1 MYSDKKKEIA
11 LNLLKETK
19 SVTKTI
25 RILGYPSRVQLY
37 SWVNLKD
44 ELPKIRK
51 QLARI
56 GNPPEH
62 PRNPSM
68 KIKLNALK
76 RCFEKGENIRAVS
89 EDIGYSRTSI
99 YKWRKRYLKEGTL
112 GLMNNKSILS
122 GELNTELESKETMT
136 TSNNEMNELKK
147 QMQEMQLEIDVL
159 KETIHVLKKDPGIDR
174 KPLCNKEKTVII
186 DALKNKY
193 SLKQLLQKINFAKS
207 SYCYQKRILSQQDK
221 FLYLRIR
228 IKELF
233 IENKNRYGYRRIHA
247 LLKRENTTISEKI
260 VRRIMIE
267 EALKVLTKKT
277 KKYNSYA
284 GEITPSVSNK
294 IERNFF
300 SNKPNSKWLSDI
312 TEFAIPAGKV
322 YLSPIV
328 DCYDGLIVTWEIS
341 QSPNSNLV
349 NSMLDNAINLLLPN
363 EKPILHTDR
372 GVHYRWTG
380 WIERMDKA
388 KLIRSMSKKGCSA
401 DNSACEGLF
410 GRLKNEMFYNRDW
423 VDISIPDFI
432 NILNSY
438 IVWYNEKRIK
448 KSLGY
453 MSPMEYRRSLGLA
466 A

>member
-1 MYSDKKKEIA
+1 MYSDEKKKTA

-25 RILGYPSRVQLY
+25 RILGYPTQVQLY
-37 SWVNLKD
+37 AWVKSQN
-44 ELPKIRK
+44 ELPKSRK
-51 QLARI
+51 QLALI

-68 KIKLNALK
+68 ETKLNALK

-89 EDIGYSRTSI
+89 EDIGYSRNSI

-122 GELNTELESKETMT
+122 GELNTEQESKETAT

-147 QMQEMQLEIDVL
+147 QMQEMQLELDVL
-159 KETIHVLKKDPGIDR
+159 KETIHVLKKDPGINK
-174 KPLCNKEKTVII
+174 KPLCNKEKTVIV

-193 SLKQLLQKINFAKS
+193 SLQQLFKKMNFAKS
-207 SYCYQKRILSQQDK
+207 SYFYQRKILSKQDK
-221 FLYLRIR
+221 YLHLRVR

-233 IENKNRYGYRRIHA
+233 IENKNSYGYRRIHA

-260 VRRIMIE
+260 VREIMTSE
-267 EALKVLTKKT
+267 VLVVLTKKT

-294 IERNFF
+294 IKRNFS
-300 SNKPNSKWLSDI
+300 SNKPNIKWLSDI
-312 TEFAIPAGKV
+312 TELAIPAGKV
-322 YLSPIV
+322 YLSPII
-328 DCYDGLIVTWEIS
+328 DCFDGLIVAWEIS

-349 NSMLDNAINLLLPN
+349 NSMLDNAINLLSPN

-372 GVHYRWTG
+372 GVHYRWDG
-380 WIERMDKA
+380 WIERMGKA
-388 KLIRSMSKKGCSA
+388 GLVRSMSKKGCSA

-423 VDISIPDFI
+423 ADVSISDFI
-432 NILNSY
+432 NILNDY
-438 IVWYNEKRIK
+438 IVWYNKIRIK
-448 KSLGY
+448 KTLGY
-453 MSPMEYRRSLGLA
+453 MSPMEYRRSLGLVA
-466 A
+466 